1 MSLGVNTNISSL
13 TAQRALSTADKDL
26 ATAMERLST
35 GKRINTASDDAA
47 GMAIAARLTSQ
58 INGLNQAV
66 KNANSAIALTQTI
79 DGALDEVTDMLQ
91 RAREL
96 SVQSAS
102 DTLSSRNRPHCLE
115 HPIQR
120 SERSRWHF
128 QQPADSNRSEQLGKS
143 QLIGVQR
150 CIFCHW

>member
-26 ATAMERLST
+26 ATSMERLST

-47 GMAIAARLTSQ
+47 GMAIATRLTSQ
-58 INGLNQAV
+58 INCLNQAV

-79 DGALDEVTDMLQ
+79 DGALDEVTEMLQ

-96 SVQSAS
+96 SAPA
-102 DTLSSRNRPHCLE
+102 RFCMCM
-115 HPIQR
+115 R
-120 SERSRWHF
+120 SCAAEGEEKR
-128 QQPADSNRSEQLGKS
+128 
-143 QLIGVQR
+143 GV
-150 CIFCHW
+150 